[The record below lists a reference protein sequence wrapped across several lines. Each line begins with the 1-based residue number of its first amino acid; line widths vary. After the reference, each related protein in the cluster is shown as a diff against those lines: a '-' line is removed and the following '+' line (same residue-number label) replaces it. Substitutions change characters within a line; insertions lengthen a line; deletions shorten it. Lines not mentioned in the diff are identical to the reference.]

1 MRFSL
6 PTDRP
11 RDMVD
16 AQSVAGKVMSGVS
29 RRRFVAMSVGSVSAL
44 CVPPGAIAATTQ
56 CVSASLPDF
65 LPNSLTVDCAS
76 RRNFQAFRQNPDY
89 LGLVGVV
96 NMSFVRGGLGSYQAG
111 NLFLFPWLKP
121 KGQAL
126 GPSKTWPAVLPTGPT
141 LTVSSAPIPNGN
153 FSLDEY
159 YCRVMLKAPWS
170 YFIGFQLDQPFSA
183 ADARHAW
190 FTNVAKLA
198 DGQGVGI
205 CWAGGNLNSAWFAG
219 SSWIPNTDTCNG
231 KAWRHMIIAAVNQAC
246 VGACG

>member
-1 MRFSL
+1 
-6 PTDRP
+6 
-11 RDMVD
+11 
-16 AQSVAGKVMSGVS
+16 MSGLS
-29 RRRFVAMSVGSVSAL
+29 RRNFVAMSVGGLSAL
-44 CVPPGAIAATTQ
+44 GLSQSAIGATTQ
-56 CVSASLPDF
+56 CVASGLAEF

-126 GPSKTWPAVLPTGPT
+126 GPRRTWPAVLPVDLT
-141 LTVSSAPIPNGN
+141 LYVNAAPIPNAN
-153 FSLDEY
+153 FALDEY
-159 YCRVMLKAPWS
+159 YCRVLLKAPWT
-170 YFIGFQLDQPFSA
+170 YFIGFQLDQPFGA
-183 ADARHAW
+183 PEAQLAW
-190 FTNVAKLA
+190 FSNVDKLA

-205 CWAGGNLNSAWFAG
+205 CWGGGNLNPAWFAG
-219 SSWIPNTDTCNG
+219 SGWIPNTHACNG
-231 KAWRHMIIAAVNQAC
+231 NAWWHMIITAIHQAS